1 MCRIFLGLLWK
12 SPELLRQ
19 LDDPNGTVGGT
30 QKGDVYAFGIIL
42 YEIIARRGPFGTTSL
57 EPKGKDKECD
67 ILTNLC
73 TNVHFTHEVTVAENY
88 SLSYKYRLTSKR
100 TYDQYD
106 V

>member
-1 MCRIFLGLLWK
+1 MSYFLGLLWK

-57 EPKGKDKECD
+57 EPKGKDREYD
-67 ILTNLC
+67 ILTILLVC
-73 TNVHFTHEVTVAENY
+73 TFVYFRFHTK
-88 SLSYKYRLTSKR
+88 S
-100 TYDQYD
+100 Q
-106 V
+106 